1 VFTLRGSRQTC
12 AGCAAPEDDVEFLVH
27 IQVNWPPDGD
37 PAELARLT
45 AAERARAAELVG
57 EGRIR
62 RLWRIPGRFANW
74 GIWEA
79 PDADALH
86 AAISSLAFYP
96 YLDATVHPLAAH
108 PSDPGAR

>member
-1 VFTLRGSRQTC
+1 M
-12 AGCAAPEDDVEFLVH
+12 EFLVH

-45 AAERARAAELVG
+45 AGERARAAELAG
-57 EGRIR
+57 EGLIR

-79 PDADALH
+79 PDVDSLH
-86 AAISSLAFYP
+86 TAISSLVLFP
-96 YLDATVHPLAAH
+96 YLDVTVHPLATH
-108 PSDPGAR
+108 PSDPGGRVTA